1 MPVRFSLLFIAV
13 FFSLTAL
20 AQDIKPFK
28 AEYKVFRGNS
38 YIADSKLTL
47 KKQQGEWIW
56 RIDTKARGIYK
67 WLTRKK
73 PYIETRMQEIDHKLK
88 LLLESSGDYPDKLPK
103 WSSWFDHLGKFIYSM
118 KGNKIKKQKLPE
130 DVYNFHSI
138 HLLYPQMMQHNEQQK
153 TVNFFKKGKLL
164 KSTLIL
170 EKNVELSNK
179 KQHTVVDK
187 LTQKFDGSKKYFIY
201 YYKGKTLAPLKIEQ
215 INPGKDSSVMWRQN
229 IK

>member
-1 MPVRFSLLFIAV
+1 MRLRLSLFFIAV
-13 FFSLTAL
+13 FFSVTTL

-38 YIADSKLTL
+38 YIANSKLSL
-47 KKQQGEWIW
+47 QNQQGEWIW

-73 PYIETRMQEIDHKLK
+73 PYIETRMQKIGRKLE

-103 WSSWFDHLGKFIYSM
+103 WSSWFDHSGKLIYSM
-118 KGNKIKKQKLPE
+118 KNGKIKKQKLPE

-138 HLLYPQMMQHNEQQK
+138 HLLYPQMLQRNEQQK
-153 TVNFFKKGKLL
+153 TVNFFKNGKLL

-179 KQHTVVDK
+179 KQRMVVDK
-187 LTQKFDGSKKYFIY
+187 LIQKFSGSKKYFIY
-201 YYKGKTLAPLKIEQ
+201 YYRGDTLAPLKIEQ
-215 INPGKDSSVMWRQN
+215 INPGKGTSVMWRQD
-229 IK
+229 